1 MDELDSLL
9 NELHQTNQKILQKN
23 NALNSSSDCSSTL
36 THVTKTDKRI
46 ESDYNTVDS
55 RQYQSGKAVIRNGDH
70 SSSTQPE
77 SVNDLNKML
86 AGLDNFD
93 YLHTDEIPQA
103 YFGFKLT
110 DNQSERGQSHATPNY
125 HINTSTSVDNH
136 SENGLNTLHPNKQ
149 TMLAA
154 KEAERQVDDLLYS
167 LKQFK
172 INNHQSDS
180 GAELLINIS
189 NSVTDNSISDI
200 HQRNSRTPSQKSST
214 TSNYKFD
221 TNSSTNSIN
230 NNSVTVDINSNYN
243 YDQHHDN
250 KIHQNTDNLN
260 VTARLQRHNAKRIIP
275 PNYDQINNVSST
287 EQGPT
292 QLLNSM
298 LNDLSSELSQH
309 GAKTNPRGQCYA
321 CKKPINGT
329 LITAIG
335 KEWHPE
341 HFTCASCRVGLVRQD
356 FYERDNQAYC
366 TQCHLKMFSPRCGYC
381 GEAVVEKCV
390 LALARAWH
398 PEHFFC
404 YECHSTFNGSLT
416 VHEQNGKFYCS
427 NCYFTRFGTPCSG
440 CQQPIT
446 DAYITALDMPW
457 HKDCFTCHDC
467 NRILTGSSFHEI
479 EGYPYCD
486 SHYYSRHGLLCF
498 SCSLPITGR
507 CVNALGK
514 RYHPEHFLCAYCLHP
529 LQTGTFKEHSSKPY
543 CHQCFTQLFG

>member
-1 MDELDSLL
+1 MDELDNLL

-23 NALNSSSDCSSTL
+23 NALNLPSDCGSSPAY
-36 THVTKTDKRI
+36 VTKIDQQYELDPNK
-46 ESDYNTVDS
+46 S
-55 RQYQSGKAVIRNGDH
+55 RQPQIKTKQAVDRNGDH
-70 SSSTQPE
+70 SNLPQPR
-77 SVNDLNKML
+77 SVRELNKML
-86 AGLDNFD
+86 ASLDNFD
-93 YLHTDEIPQA
+93 YLHTDQLPQA
-103 YFGFKLT
+103 YYSY
-110 DNQSERGQSHATPNY
+110 NHSEKDQSHETSGY
-125 HINTSTSVDNH
+125 HINNSTLVNNH
-136 SENGLNTLHPNKQ
+136 SDYDLNTLQSNEQ

-154 KEAERQVDDLLYS
+154 KEAERQLDDLLHS

-172 INNHQSDS
+172 INNHHQSDS
-180 GAELLINIS
+180 GAELPSSMS
-189 NSVTDNSISDI
+189 NSFIDNSSSDN
-200 HQRNSRTPSQKSST
+200 HQRNSQTLSHKSST
-214 TSNYKFD
+214 LSNHKID
-221 TNSSTNSIN
+221 IHNNTMMNGLNSYNIRVDIN
-230 NNSVTVDINSNYN
+230 NNNNNNNNDQDHHDDEDKYHQNSNRR
-243 YDQHHDN
+243 
-250 KIHQNTDNLN
+250 
-260 VTARLQRHNAKRIIP
+260 VQRQNAKRIIS
-275 PNYDQINNVSST
+275 PNSDQMNNVSPK
-287 EQGPT
+287 EQSPD

-298 LNDLSSELSQH
+298 LNDLSIELSQH

-356 FYERDNQAYC
+356 FYERDDQAYC
-366 TQCHLKMFSPRCGYC
+366 TQCHLQMFSPRCGFC

-398 PEHFFC
+398 PHHFFC
-404 YECHSTFNGSLT
+404 YSCHSTLNGSLT
-416 VHEQNGKFYCS
+416 VHERNDKPYCS
-427 NCYFTRFGTPCSG
+427 NCYFTLFGTPCSG

-467 NRILTGSSFHEI
+467 NRILTGTSFHEVD
-479 EGYPYCD
+479 GYPYCD
-486 SHYYSRHGLLCF
+486 SHYYSKRGLLCF
-498 SCSLPITGR
+498 ACSLPITGR

-529 LQTGTFKEHSSKPY
+529 LQTGTFKEHLSKPY